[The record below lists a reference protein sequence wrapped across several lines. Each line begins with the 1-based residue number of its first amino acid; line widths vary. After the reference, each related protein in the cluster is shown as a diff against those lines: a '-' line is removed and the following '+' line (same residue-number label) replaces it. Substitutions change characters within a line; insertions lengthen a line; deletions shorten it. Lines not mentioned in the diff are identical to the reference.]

1 MAVELSEGERNARD
15 TTTANATTS
24 VEIIRSRRQLIGL
37 VVLVMIAVFGLP
49 LIINTE
55 LQPINDDVIVEV
67 VRSKSDANTLGAVS
81 DPAAQDVQLD
91 DAVPPVMPNA
101 RIEPAPTPA
110 VQIKPTIATPVK
122 PALHDAPKK
131 APSPNVIKPPMVT
144 KPPVDRYFVQLG
156 VFESLTKANTLR
168 DAAKKNGANA
178 EVKTLSIAGKTQ
190 HSVRILG
197 FESRTSAETVRG
209 QLKKA
214 GISSILI
221 KN

>member
-1 MAVELSEGERNARD
+1 MSVELSEVEKNARD
-15 TTTANATTS
+15 TTRANATTS

-81 DPAAQDVQLD
+81 DPVAQDVQVD
-91 DAVPPVMPNA
+91 DAAPSVMPSVK
-101 RIEPAPTPA
+101 IESASTPV
-110 VQIKPTIATPVK
+110 VQIKPTNAVPVK
-122 PALHDAPKK
+122 PALNDAPKK
-131 APSPNVIKPPMVT
+131 VLSPNVIKPPM
-144 KPPVDRYFVQLG
+144 DHYFVQLG
-156 VFESLTKANTLR
+156 VFESLTKANALR

-197 FESRTSAETVRG
+197 FESRTNAETVRG

>member
-1 MAVELSEGERNARD
+1 MSVELSEVEKNTRD
-15 TTTANATTS
+15 TTRANATTS
-24 VEIIRSRRQLIGL
+24 VEIIRSRRQLMGL

-55 LQPINDDVIVEV
+55 LQAINDDVIVEV
-67 VRSKSDANTLGAVS
+67 VRSKSEANTLGAVS

-101 RIEPAPTPA
+101 RIEPAPKPA
-110 VQIKPTIATPVK
+110 VQIKPTIATLVK
-122 PALHDAPKK
+122 PAFNDAPKK
-131 APSPNVIKPPMVT
+131 ASNPNVT